1 MTREEQALNIIFNRE
16 INITNLGVRYEDYI
30 KGIWDTKLIP
40 TREEYLLVLAM
51 RDKVLNK

>member
-16 INITNLGVRYEDYI
+16 INITNLGASYEDYI